1 MFSAEDLLAG
11 AKSGLIKADPDV
23 ASVLHPQLIL
33 NNFARGEKVLGFVL
47 ENLAHCKSFRFAVAF
62 VTRSGVACLHQTLK
76 DFCSRGGRGEILV
89 SNYLNFSDPHAI
101 KTLKNFT
108 GVDIK
113 FVSAPNFHGKTYL
126 FEFDNFSRVLIG
138 I

>member
-47 ENLAHCKSFRFAVAF
+47 ENLAHCKTEWRCMFAPDAKRFLL
-62 VTRSGVACLHQTLK
+62 SWWQ
-76 DFCSRGGRGEILV
+76 GR
-89 SNYLNFSDPHAI
+89 NFS
-101 KTLKNFT
+101 F
-108 GVDIK
+108 
-113 FVSAPNFHGKTYL
+113 
-126 FEFDNFSRVLIG
+126 
-138 I
+138 